1 MAMKSLKALKKE
13 AFKDKAVRD
22 EYERLAGEFEFIDQ
36 LISMR
41 SKAGLT
47 QDELAKRIGTAK
59 SNISRLERGRGNP
72 SWGTL
77 QKYAKACGYRV
88 KLEAVED
95 EAAGL

>member
-1 MAMKSLKALKKE
+1 VSLKALKKE
-13 AFKDKAVRD
+13 AFKDKAVSD
-22 EYERLAGEFEFIDQ
+22 EYEKLAGEFEFIDQ

-77 QKYAKACGYRV
+77 QKYAQACGYRV
-88 KLEAVED
+88 KLEAVE
-95 EAAGL
+95 EKAASL